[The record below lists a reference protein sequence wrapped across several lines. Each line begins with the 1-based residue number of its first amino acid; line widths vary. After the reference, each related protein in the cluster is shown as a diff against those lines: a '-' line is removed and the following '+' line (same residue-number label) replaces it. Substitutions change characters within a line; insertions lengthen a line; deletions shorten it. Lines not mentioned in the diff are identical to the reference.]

1 MHFYLCSSVNLRQ
14 VFEAEFFISFAWT
27 LVSPC
32 ILLSGF
38 LKACVGAG
46 WFVESMWCR
55 ITCWLYNTTMDYT
68 SRIELYFSQFF
79 FLFFRHSRF
88 HGLDTVFA
96 RSLAQ
101 QGRCGWVCAGEPAG
115 QGFSSN
121 QRVNTPAWGGIEACG
136 VDMEFRRSMM
146 GSHRVEFSGWSLFGS
161 IPRSLYCRGVE
172 LRP

>member
-1 MHFYLCSSVNLRQ
+1 MHACQVQVVQRASFTRCTVGCACQCGWLRA
-14 VFEAEFFISFAWT
+14 VLSFAQR
-27 LVSPC
+27 SRGSAQF
-32 ILLSGF
+32 LSCGAECLGDEYYHVDF
-38 LKACVGAG
+38 LERQCK
-46 WFVESMWCR
+46 
-55 ITCWLYNTTMDYT
+55 
-68 SRIELYFSQFF
+68 
-79 FLFFRHSRF
+79 
-88 HGLDTVFA
+88 
-96 RSLAQ
+96 RSGGMTRRNAF
-101 QGRCGWVCAGEPAG
+101 GRCGWVCAGEPAG

>member
-1 MHFYLCSSVNLRQ
+1 MSGLNSASFNEYCPLEIAVGGLNRCGLSVNIALWSRGSARFVSCGAECLGDEYYHVDFLERQ
-14 VFEAEFFISFAWT
+14 
-27 LVSPC
+27 C
-32 ILLSGF
+32 KRSGGMTRRNAF
-38 LKACVGAG
+38 
-46 WFVESMWCR
+46 
-55 ITCWLYNTTMDYT
+55 
-68 SRIELYFSQFF
+68 
-79 FLFFRHSRF
+79 
-88 HGLDTVFA
+88 
-96 RSLAQ
+96 
-101 QGRCGWVCAGEPAG
+101 GRCGWVCAGEPAG

>member
-1 MHFYLCSSVNLRQ
+1 MYECQLLVVQRASFTRCTVGCACQCGWLRA
-14 VFEAEFFISFAWT
+14 V
-27 LVSPC
+27 L
-32 ILLSGF
+32 
-38 LKACVGAG
+38 
-46 WFVESMWCR
+46 
-55 ITCWLYNTTMDYT
+55 
-68 SRIELYFSQFF
+68 
-79 FLFFRHSRF
+79 
-88 HGLDTVFA
+88 
-96 RSLAQ
+96 SLAQ
-101 QGRCGWVCAGEPAG
+101 RSRGSAQFLSCGAECLGDEYYHVDFLERQCKRSGGMTRRNAFGRCGWVCAGEPAG